1 MIIMIISFGDR
12 KAFNN
17 YYIYEMKLIKKENDY
32 RIYRTLLTDGF
43 YDRYK
48 SFLKDNENNLQI
60 RKRDKVY
67 RCEMKKSKKVYEQE
81 CDDYEGEFGIILFP
95 LSYYK
100 IKVYKNETA

>member
-1 MIIMIISFGDR
+1 MIISFGDR

-17 YYIYEMKLIKKENDY
+17 YYIHEMKLITKENDY
-32 RIYRTLLTDGF
+32 RIYRTLLSDGF
-43 YDRYK
+43 YDRYQ
-48 SFLKDNENNLQI
+48 SFLK
-60 RKRDKVY
+60 DKVY